1 MRDKRLQQVHT
12 TLAFL
17 RSVIM
22 SGEPMT
28 NEVRNAIDDSI
39 YNIKNVEESLDKQL
53 NLHIVSQRSEL
64 LKALIGKEEN
74 ATLLNGKKCRVL
86 KSVEESYLIQENHND
101 KIRWVGIS
109 EIDAKSL

>member
-17 RSVIM
+17 RSVIN

-39 YNIKNVEESLDKQL
+39 NNIKNVDESL
-53 NLHIVSQRSEL
+53 
-64 LKALIGKEEN
+64 KE
-74 ATLLNGKKCRVL
+74 K
-86 KSVEESYLIQENHND
+86 
-101 KIRWVGIS
+101 
-109 EIDAKSL
+109 